1 MNPTEKNKSSKQIKL
16 LVYTFCASALIA
28 GCHSAEKKTSATDS
42 TATTAVTQR
51 VAVQEHLPKSFYKRF
66 QGIIG
71 DRNVV
76 LNLSRTGNNFTGT
89 YDYNGTQV
97 NLITDTII
105 NQDSIILTESGL
117 GDRYSDD
124 IPAGPKLQLKWTG
137 TVFSGLRVQGK
148 EKSSIR
154 LEETYPEGS
163 YAFNIASYQDSIKA
177 LPKLK
182 DSPQAVISYEYLMP
196 TGQTPGVLWLD
207 EQLKKI
213 MEIPKAPSWEA
224 GIKANAKSY
233 LDAYRTEIASMKD
246 EEDKLGATSNYSR
259 SQNLYMQYNGGGFTI
274 VKALFDG
281 YSGGAHNNYATT
293 MYCFDVKNQKQ
304 LAMTDVVNIDS
315 VSLQKLV
322 EKNFRIQYKVK
333 PAEALTTQLFDDHL
347 AANKN
352 FFFDT
357 SGIAFLYNPYEVAS
371 FAQGQIVVSVPYKD
385 LKKYLNPA
393 FVKRMELSL

>member
-1 MNPTEKNKSSKQIKL
+1 MKIFL
-16 LVYTFCASALIA
+16 YTFGLSALIA
-28 GCHSAEKKTSATDS
+28 GCHSTEKKTSTND
-42 TATTAVTQR
+42 TAAHEAVSR
-51 VAVQEHLPKSFYKRF
+51 RIAVQEHLPNSFYKRF

-71 DRNVV
+71 ERNVV
-76 LNLSRTGNNFTGT
+76 LNLSRIGNNFTGT

-124 IPAGPKLQLKWTG
+124 TPAGPKLQLKWTG
-137 TVFSGLRVQGK
+137 TFLSGLRVQGK
-148 EKSSIR
+148 DKSSIR

-163 YAFNIASYQDSIKA
+163 YTFNIASYQDSIKA

-182 DSPQAVISYEYLMP
+182 DSPQAVINYEYLMP
-196 TGQTPGVLWLD
+196 AGKNPEVLWLD
-207 EQLKKI
+207 KQLKKI
-213 MEIPKAPSWEA
+213 MEIPNAPSWDA
-224 GIKANAKSY
+224 GIKADAKSY
-233 LDAYRTEIASMKD
+233 LSGYRTEITSMKD
-246 EEDKLGATSNYSR
+246 EEDRLGATANYSR
-259 SQNLYMQYNGGGFTI
+259 SQYLYMQYNGGGFAI
-274 VKALFDG
+274 VKHLFDS

-293 MYCFDVKNQKQ
+293 LYCFDVKNQKH
-304 LAMTDVVNIDS
+304 LALTDVVNIDS

-333 PAEALTTQLFDDHL
+333 PGEALTTQLFDDHL

-357 SGIAFLYNPYEVAS
+357 NGIAFLYNPYEVAS

-385 LKKYLNPA
+385 LKKYLNAA

>member
-1 MNPTEKNKSSKQIKL
+1 MKAL
-16 LVYTFCASALIA
+16 FYTFCLSAFIA
-28 GCHSAEKKTSATDS
+28 GCHSTEKKTSTQD
-42 TATTAVTQR
+42 TTANEAVSRR

-71 DRNVV
+71 ERNVV
-76 LNLSRTGNNFTGT
+76 VNLSRTGNNFTGT

-97 NLITDTII
+97 NLITDTVI

-124 IPAGPKLQLKWTG
+124 ITAGPKLHLKWTG
-137 TVFSGLRVQGK
+137 TVLSGLRVEGK

-163 YAFNIASYQDSIKA
+163 YTFNIASYQDSIQA
-177 LPKLK
+177 LPKRK
-182 DSPQAVISYEYLMP
+182 GSPQAVISYEYLMP
-196 TGQTPGVLWLD
+196 AGKAPEVLWLD
-207 EQLKKI
+207 KQLKKI
-213 MEIPKAPSWEA
+213 MEIPNAPSWIA
-224 GIKANAKSY
+224 GIKADAKSY
-233 LDAYRTEIASMKD
+233 LSAYRTEITGMKD
-246 EEDKLGATSNYSR
+246 EEGGLGATANYSKT
-259 SQNLYMQYNGGGFTI
+259 QNLYIQYNGSGFAI
-274 VKALFDG
+274 VKHLLDS

-293 MYCFDVKNQKQ
+293 LYCFDVKNQKQ
-304 LAMTDVVNIDS
+304 LALTDLVNIDS

-333 PAEALTTQLFDDHL
+333 PGEALTTQLFDDHL

-357 SGIAFLYNPYEVAS
+357 NGIAFLYNPYEVAS

-385 LKKYLNPA
+385 LKKQLNPA

>member
-1 MNPTEKNKSSKQIKL
+1 MKIFL
-16 LVYTFCASALIA
+16 YTFGLSVLIA
-28 GCHSAEKKTSATDS
+28 GCHSTEKKTSTND
-42 TATTAVTQR
+42 TTAHEAVSR
-51 VAVQEHLPKSFYKRF
+51 RIAVQEHLPKSFYKRF

-71 DRNVV
+71 ERNVV
-76 LNLSRTGNNFTGT
+76 LNLSRIGNNFTGT

-124 IPAGPKLQLKWTG
+124 TPAGPKLQLKWTG
-137 TVFSGLRVQGK
+137 TVLSGLRVQGK
-148 EKSSIR
+148 DKSSIR

-163 YAFNIASYQDSIKA
+163 YTFNIASYQDSIKA

-196 TGQTPGVLWLD
+196 AGKTPEVLWLD
-207 EQLKKI
+207 KQLKKI
-213 MEIPKAPSWEA
+213 MEIPNALSWDA
-224 GIKANAKSY
+224 GIKADAKSY
-233 LDAYRTEIASMKD
+233 LSGYRTEITGMKD
-246 EEDKLGATSNYSR
+246 EEDRLGATANYSKN
-259 SQNLYMQYNGGGFTI
+259 QYLYMQYNGGGFAI
-274 VKALFDG
+274 VKHLFDS

-293 MYCFDVKNQKQ
+293 LYCFDVKNQKH
-304 LAMTDVVNIDS
+304 LALTDVVNIDS

-333 PAEALTTQLFDDHL
+333 PGEALTTQLFDDHL

-357 SGIAFLYNPYEVAS
+357 NGIAFLYNPYEVAS

-385 LKKYLNPA
+385 LKKYLNAA